1 MKKIVLIISASIM
14 LFSCGK
20 EKSTKEKI
28 TGKWRGVS
36 QENPQLDMMYKQGL
50 VTLDTVGNSTT
61 PEQNMELY
69 GTTDIAAFKVE
80 QKRVMDSFMRS
91 QESYTK
97 STTIDLRNNGI
108 VYFNFSG
115 DIDSA
120 NWEINEK
127 GELIFDEMKL
137 KGSGEKLTMLVEYV
151 SDTGMKLKFNEQDF
165 VGSVTF
171 HPEK

>member
-1 MKKIVLIISASIM
+1 MKKTVFIIAASLI

-20 EKSTKEKI
+20 EKTTKEKL

-36 QENPQLDMMYKQGL
+36 QENPQLETMYKQGL
-50 VTLDTVGNSTT
+50 LTLDTVGEHTT
-61 PEQNMELY
+61 PEQNKELY

-80 QKRVMDSFMRS
+80 QRKVMDSFMRS
-91 QESYTK
+91 QETYTK
-97 STTIDLRNNGI
+97 STTIELRKDGI
-108 VYFNFSG
+108 VYFNFNG
-115 DIDSA
+115 AADSA
-120 NWEINEK
+120 NWEINED

-137 KGSGEKLTMLVEYV
+137 KGAGEKLTMLVEYV
-151 SDTGMKLKFNEQDF
+151 SDTGLKLKFNEEGF

>member
-1 MKKIVLIISASIM
+1 MKKTVLVISASLM
-14 LFSCGK
+14 LFACGK

-36 QENPQLDMMYKQGL
+36 QENPQLEMMYKQGL

-61 PEQNMELY
+61 PEQNMKLY

-91 QESYTK
+91 QESYTR
-97 STTIDLRNNGI
+97 STTIDLRKNGI
-108 VYFNFSG
+108 VYFNFNG
-115 DIDSA
+115 DVDSA
-120 NWEINEK
+120 NWDINEE

-137 KGSGEKLTMLVEYV
+137 KGAGEKLTMLIEYV